1 MKKEVGAILEQ
12 ESGMLITVEFRNEHN
27 ICEKTKMIF
36 IPFITKNMEEI
47 SEWVNKNVC

>member
-1 MKKEVGAILEQ
+1 MLCGVDINEKKVGAILEQ
-12 ESGMLITVEFRNEHN
+12 ENGMLITVEFRNEHN

-47 SEWVNKNVC
+47 SE